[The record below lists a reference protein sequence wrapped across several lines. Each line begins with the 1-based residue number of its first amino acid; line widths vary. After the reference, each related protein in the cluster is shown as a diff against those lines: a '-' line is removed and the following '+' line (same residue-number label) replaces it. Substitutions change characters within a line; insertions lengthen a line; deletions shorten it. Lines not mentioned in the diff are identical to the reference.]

1 MKNIFWFTT
10 ILASFALLLSFQTKV
25 DLSFLD
31 MSNDNFSVVAE
42 KQAQLITELD
52 NNGNYDLPECVEI
65 ETEEVKESKE
75 SYNKA
80 SAPSPSKV
88 LPYFHT
94 NCLPDNFLKLNIN
107 QNNTCLSQGLYLLF
121 HSLVFYE

>member
-1 MKNIFWFTT
+1 MKNILWLTT

-31 MSNDNFSVVAE
+31 MNQDSFSQSAQ
-42 KQAQLITELD
+42 KQILLISELSD
-52 NNGNYDLPECVEI
+52 NGNYELPECVEI
-65 ETEEVKESKE
+65 ETEEVKETKE
-75 SYNKA
+75 HFNNVVAPTHKSAIA
-80 SAPSPSKV
+80 SI
-88 LPYFHT
+88 YT
-94 NCLPDNFLKLNIN
+94 NCLPDNFIKLNIN